1 MTVPSMG
8 RYEPARCD
16 APQLI
21 RSESKRSIMRQRQK
35 ISLAEWFTRG
45 ITIAVFILK
54 RGCNRVK
61 CRLSAQ
67 WWRGLSKLGS
77 ECPATVIFPHPH

>member
-1 MTVPSMG
+1 
-8 RYEPARCD
+8 
-16 APQLI
+16 
-21 RSESKRSIMRQRQK
+21 MRQRQK

-61 CRLSAQ
+61 CRLSAH
-67 WWRGLSKLGS
+67 WWRGVSKLGYRGRDAHYWAP
-77 ECPATVIFPHPH
+77 PAQIPAGVIHAPGSHLG